1 MCGVISEMEYRMDNK
16 LQESLTKLRKL
27 ENNYFKKFN
36 EYYPGYVSSE
46 KEGVFGPSELYE
58 MAIEAQVL
66 LTSLGVTAVKRLN
79 YLGFDLLFPF
89 NNPVDWYNWKE
100 LVKKNKIH
108 NTMYFSVSTRIA
120 TEFERMEQ
128 HINNGTWE
136 SYCNL
141 SESDFSVPKEQYLS
155 LFINNVDQAEQNNSL
170 EKTDDKD
177 HGTQINIDTF
187 TYNEQREEQAI
198 KTLDG
203 LHKTTGIWS
212 NVANVLSSVLKMT
225 GMKI

>member
-1 MCGVISEMEYRMDNK
+1 MEYLMDDQLLDN
-16 LQESLTKLRKL
+16 LTKLREL
-27 ENNYFKKFN
+27 ENRYFKKFN
-36 EYYPGYVSSE
+36 ECYPGYIPLE

-66 LTSLGVTAVKRLN
+66 LTSLGGTAIKRLN
-79 YLGFDLLFPF
+79 YVGFDLLFPF

-100 LVKKNKIH
+100 LVKKKKIH

-128 HINNGTWE
+128 HITNGTWE
-136 SYCNL
+136 SYCKL
-141 SESDFSVPKEQYLS
+141 SASEFSVPKKQYLS
-155 LFINNVDQAEQNNSL
+155 LFIEDSDRDEPNNLL
-170 EKTDDKD
+170 EKVVNKNQGP
-177 HGTQINIDTF
+177 HIKIDTF

-198 KTLDG
+198 RTLDG

>member
-1 MCGVISEMEYRMDNK
+1 MDNK
-16 LQESLTKLRKL
+16 LQENLTKLRRL

-36 EYYPGYVSSE
+36 EYYPGYVSPE

-100 LVKKNKIH
+100 LVEKNKIY
-108 NTMYFSVSTRIA
+108 NTMYFSISTRIA

-128 HINNGTWE
+128 HIKNGTWE

-141 SESDFSVPKEQYLS
+141 SESEFSVPKEQYLS
-155 LFINNVDQAEQNNSL
+155 LFINNVDRAESNNSL
-170 EKTDDKD
+170 EKTDDKN
-177 HGTQINIDTF
+177 HGAQINIDTF